1 LLEGLA
7 FGEGEGVGFGN
18 DGDDIDYIGQFLE
31 DHDVNG
37 FETRYQAIFMGQ
49 LRVTRGLDEEETT
62 VDTSV
67 LDVSI
72 TLSGEF
78 FP

>member
-1 LLEGLA
+1 
-7 FGEGEGVGFGN
+7 
-18 DGDDIDYIGQFLE
+18 
-31 DHDVNG
+31 
-37 FETRYQAIFMGQ
+37 MGQ